1 MTVIFSIFGDICLSG
16 FSSAKK
22 VFLAAIFLFLSGQ
35 ILLATPY
42 YLYLQDVPTSTSQ
55 QALFFEEVFQELA
68 LEEIPIRHYLSW
80 IQAISVDLSL
90 TQLERLR
97 SANWVASIEPVST
110 GKSSRIP
117 TIRLDVNPKF
127 DTLLSMQRGL
137 MYLDTLAAH
146 GLTGKGVTIA
156 IIDAGF
162 QYADKHPALERL
174 RVENR
179 ILATKD
185 FYDGGKNVYRHSD
198 HGTQVLACL
207 AGYYGE
213 TPLGAAYEAN
223 YLLARTEHESKES
236 VAEEDH
242 WIAALEWAVEQGAD
256 IVSTSVN
263 FTDHHYTTAQM
274 DGKTSAASK
283 AAAIASQKGCLIVC
297 AMGNEGDSR
306 WEIMGAPADAPEV
319 LSVGGSLPMLR
330 AHIPFASIGPNAA
343 GGLKPNVA
351 GPAYVLTTGKKT
363 QYSIQA
369 GTSFACPLVAGI
381 AACMLQKS
389 PDLQPTQIISIMQ
402 RLGHHFPYYD
412 FYLGFGVPDVRK
424 IWTTPEEQE
433 ATFSIDYVGDTVKIQ
448 FPPLPDSTTQ
458 ERVLSFHLENE
469 EGVIENC
476 YFSLIEPEET
486 EYIFRRKERPGTL
499 RIWFEGH
506 LYQKKFE

>member
-1 MTVIFSIFGDICLSG
+1 MT
-16 FSSAKK
+16 
-22 VFLAAIFLFLSGQ
+22 AIFLFLSSH
-35 ILLATPY
+35 ILLADPY
-42 YLYLQDVPTSTSQ
+42 YLYLQDVPTAHAQ
-55 QALFFEEVFQELA
+55 QNLFLEEVFQELA
-68 LEEIPIRHYLSW
+68 KEEIPIRHYLKW
-80 IQAISVDLSL
+80 IQAISVDLNPS
-90 TQLERLR
+90 QLKRLV
-97 SANWVASIEPVST
+97 SVAWVASIEPIST
-110 GKSSRIP
+110 GKMSRAQVNA
-117 TIRLDVNPKF
+117 LDTSPKF
-127 DTLLSMQRGL
+127 DTLLSMQRRL

-146 GLTGKGVTIA
+146 GLTGKGITIA

-162 QYADKHPALERL
+162 KYADKHPALERL
-174 RVENR
+174 RTDNR

-185 FYDGGKNVYRHSD
+185 FYEGGENVYKHSD

-207 AGYYGE
+207 AGYYEE
-213 TPLGAAYEAN
+213 TPLGAAYDAN

-236 VAEEDH
+236 VVEEDY

-283 AAAIASQKGCLIVC
+283 AAAIAAQKGCLIVC
-297 AMGNEGDSR
+297 AMGNEGDSK

-330 AHIPFASIGPNAA
+330 AHIPFASIGPNAS

-351 GPAYVLTTGKKT
+351 GPAYVLTTGKKD

-424 IWTTPEEQE
+424 IWTESQQSE

-458 ERVLSFHLENE
+458 ERVLSFHLEDDK
-469 EGVIENC
+469 GVIENC
-476 YFSLIEPEET
+476 YFSLIEAEET

-499 RIWFEGH
+499 RIWFEGY

>member
-1 MTVIFSIFGDICLSG
+1 MT
-16 FSSAKK
+16 
-22 VFLAAIFLFLSGQ
+22 AIFLFLSLH
-35 ILLATPY
+35 ILLADPY

-55 QALFFEEVFQELA
+55 QALFLEKVYQELA
-68 LEEIPIRHYLSW
+68 VEEIPIRHYLSW
-80 IQAISVDLSL
+80 IQAISVDLSP

-97 SANWVASIEPVST
+97 SVDWVASIEPVST
-110 GKSSRIP
+110 GKSSLVSASRVY
-117 TIRLDVNPKF
+117 TNPKF

-162 QYADKHPALERL
+162 KYADKHPSLERL
-174 RVENR
+174 RKEKR
-179 ILATKD
+179 ILATRD
-185 FYDGGKNVYRHSD
+185 FYDGGENVYRHSD

-213 TPLGAAYEAN
+213 TPLGAAYDAS

-236 VAEEDH
+236 VVEEDH
-242 WIAALEWAVEQGAD
+242 WIAAMEWAVEQGAD

-274 DGKTSAASK
+274 DGQTSAASNATAM
-283 AAAIASQKGCLIVC
+283 AAQKGCLVVC
-297 AMGNEGDSR
+297 AMGNEGDSK

-369 GTSFACPLVAGI
+369 GTSFACPLIAGI

-389 PDLQPTQIISIMQ
+389 PDLQPAQVISIMQ

-424 IWTTPEEQE
+424 IWSEPQPTE

-448 FPPLPDSTTQ
+448 FPLLADSTLE

-476 YFSLIEPEET
+476 YFSLIEPEES

-499 RIWFEGH
+499 RIWFEGY